1 MGRFSALSRAQKD
14 IETPHWA
21 IKPYLHEHELQTKST
36 SALSLSYHWWFGM
49 EILFLLYLCNMVL
62 LRISLVDIWLEREP
76 NQVIDMTGF
85 LPTTLEAKKSV
96 FNWLRKVCVV
106 DVIQGKC
113 VLSLELY
120 PLIIVLPFFSICNS
134 TICCFRW
141 STPLLSYNPVGGQV
155 VGYNMRSYHQRNSTM
170 GSKIPQLFGWSKIG
184 SYYLI
189 YIYIYINS

>member
-1 MGRFSALSRAQKD
+1 
-14 IETPHWA
+14 
-21 IKPYLHEHELQTKST
+21 
-36 SALSLSYHWWFGM
+36 M

-85 LPTTLEAKKSV
+85 LHTTLEAKKSV
-96 FNWLRKVCVV
+96 FNWLGKVSCRCNTREMCAIIG
-106 DVIQGKC
+106 VISSYHC
-113 VLSLELY
+113 SS
-120 PLIIVLPFFSICNS
+120 FFSICNS

-189 YIYIYINS
+189 YIYILIHR